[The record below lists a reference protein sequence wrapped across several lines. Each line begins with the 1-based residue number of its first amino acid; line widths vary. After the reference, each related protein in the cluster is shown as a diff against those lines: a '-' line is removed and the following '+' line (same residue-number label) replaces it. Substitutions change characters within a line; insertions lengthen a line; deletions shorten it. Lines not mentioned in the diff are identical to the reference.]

1 MKVKN
6 FYYLLVVGFLLFLQG
21 CDKTADREV
30 VEIKQEKHLLS
41 RDNFISLAKYHFSK
55 SSNTILKSETLK
67 IDNNSKFRSYPGSSN
82 KQRLQEGSS
91 ILKVSYVAPFDKYI
105 ESIKLESADRCVT
118 VVVDN
123 SFVIISLFEGDT
135 LLKSDTQSRAKF
147 NSFGLE
153 KIGEML

>member
-1 MKVKN
+1 MKVKI
-6 FYYLLVVGFLLFLQG
+6 FYYLLVVGFVLSLQG

-55 SSNTILKSETLK
+55 SSNTILKNETPKL
-67 IDNNSKFRSYPGSSN
+67 DNDSKFRLYPGSSN
-82 KQRLQEGSS
+82 KQRSQEDDS
-91 ILKVSYVAPFDKYI
+91 ILKVSYVAPFNKHI
-105 ESIKLESADRCVT
+105 ESMKLESANRYIT
-118 VVVDN
+118 VVVEN
-123 SFVIISLFEGDT
+123 NFVIISLFEGDT
-135 LLKSDTQSRAKF
+135 LLKSDTQNRVKF